1 MNTTSRP
8 GQTLS
13 EAIRLNPPADAFP
26 ARSEP
31 PAATQPGAT
40 IHIIIAEDHG
50 VVADG
55 VATMLGFEPD
65 MEVIEIVTSGEALIQ
80 SVTTH
85 RPEVALVDVN
95 LVGMDGLSA
104 VREIV
109 ERRLPTR
116 TMALTMFTDHETVTR
131 AVSAGVAGY
140 LPKNVRREELV
151 QAVRAVSRGKG
162 FLHPDV
168 TRPFLERVGP
178 LAMHAGL
185 QPLSRREQDVLE
197 QLATGKSTHAI
208 AEALGLG
215 DETVKSHLSRIYQKL
230 KAGDRVQAVVIAM
243 RHGLVR

>member
-1 MNTTSRP
+1 VNSMQTPVEVPAERP
-8 GQTLS
+8 RRSPAL
-13 EAIRLNPPADAFP
+13 IR
-26 ARSEP
+26 
-31 PAATQPGAT
+31 
-40 IHIIIAEDHG
+40 IVIAEDHG

-65 MEVIEIVTSGEALIQ
+65 MEVLETVTSGEALIEAVEQ
-80 SVTTH
+80 H

-95 LVGMDGLSA
+95 LIGMDGLTA
-104 VREIV
+104 VREI
-109 ERRLPTR
+109 EARGIPTR
-116 TMALTMFTDHETVTR
+116 TMALTMFTDHDTVTR
-131 AVSAGVAGY
+131 AVAAGVAGY

-151 QAVRAVSRGKG
+151 QAVRAVAAGKG

-185 QPLSRREQDVLE
+185 QPLSKREQEVLE
-197 QLATGKSTHAI
+197 LLATGKSTREI
-208 AEALGLG
+208 ADELGLG

-230 KAGDRVQAVVIAM
+230 KASDRVQAVVIAM